1 MQVRRKPFHGN
12 KFATLY
18 DYDCRG
24 MIDLAIHPEARD
36 EYETA
41 IEWYQKQSAPAA
53 ARFIAEVD
61 TAIKA
66 ICHQPDRYTRV
77 DDTHHCYLLDKFP
90 YFVAY
95 RFTREWVT
103 VVAVRHTSRDQ
114 SGWTE
119 R

>member
-1 MQVRRKPFHGN
+1 
-12 KFATLY
+12 
-18 DYDCRG
+18 

-41 IEWYQKQSAPAA
+41 IEWYQKQSASAA

-61 TAIKA
+61 VAITAI
-66 ICHQPDRYTRV
+66 HRQPERFTRI
-77 DDTHHCYLLDKFP
+77 DDDHYCFLLDRFP

-95 RFTREWVT
+95 RYTRQQVT
-103 VVAVRHTSRDQ
+103 VVAIRHTSRDQ
-114 SGWTE
+114 SGWIE